1 MRYAVSPMRPSRR
14 EAHSAGM
21 DLLAIAI
28 AVVCFAVLALI
39 VEGLDRV

>member
-1 MRYAVSPMRPSRR
+1 MRRPQTPMRPSRGR
-14 EAHSAGM
+14 TQDARM
-21 DLLAIAI
+21 DLLAIVI